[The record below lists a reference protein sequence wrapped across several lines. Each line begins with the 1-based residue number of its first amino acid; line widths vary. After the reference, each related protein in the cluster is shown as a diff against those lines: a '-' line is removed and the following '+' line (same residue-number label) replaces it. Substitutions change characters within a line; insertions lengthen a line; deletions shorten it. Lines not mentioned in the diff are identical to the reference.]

1 MKKLNKMID
10 WNKDDDCQKIAF
22 LIWSKILNKWWQFSE
37 NDEQEQVVQI
47 TYIWEKYETRRK
59 IPSIL
64 QMTKTL
70 VDFYLLEIF
79 LFIHSSM

>member
-37 NDEQEQVVQI
+37 NDE
-47 TYIWEKYETRRK
+47 R
-59 IPSIL
+59 
-64 QMTKTL
+64 
-70 VDFYLLEIF
+70 
-79 LFIHSSM
+79 